1 MTMFLP
7 TCHADC
13 TMHILLYPMYY
24 VTCTNK
30 MYYMHCNV
38 QILFNWNN
46 LCKVF
51 FCPMCFCEM
60 YFLINVIFYK
70 ILFVQSTFLF
80 QNVVYFC
87 NLLLAKRFFFS
98 KDFLQ
103 NDFCVKC
110 LLHYKIKICTDGRKN
125 KVTLSQLELLVTAKK
140 ISVSTLSS
148 IDFCQFNAMIYNKL
162 WYEQTY

>member
-7 TCHADC
+7 TYHADC

-51 FCPMCFCEM
+51 FFSNVLLWNVLFDQCNCLQNTFCAK
-60 YFLINVIFYK
+60 YFSFSKCSLFLQSAFGKK
-70 ILFVQSTFLF
+70 I
-80 QNVVYFC
+80 
-87 NLLLAKRFFFS
+87 FFS
-98 KDFLQ
+98 Q
-103 NDFCVKC
+103 RIFCVKC